1 MSLGVRRPVRCRVR
15 REFSV
20 PIALELFGQFADQPT
35 VGRVADHRDPT
46 LAACST
52 GRHRHGLPAKHGQA
66 GRRRSRSACPR
77 IQSPSENGWFRTF
90 PDGLRSDGKLE
101 WRLVSPESPRRTGLF
116 DKDALLALAAGR
128 ALDEEQKEFLL
139 YMSRAL
145 NLPDEEFAA
154 NLANLGRL

>member
-1 MSLGVRRPVRCRVR
+1 
-15 REFSV
+15 
-20 PIALELFGQFADQPT
+20 
-35 VGRVADHRDPT
+35 
-46 LAACST
+46 
-52 GRHRHGLPAKHGQA
+52 
-66 GRRRSRSACPR
+66 
-77 IQSPSENGWFRTF
+77 
-90 PDGLRSDGKLE
+90 LRGDGKLE
-101 WRLVSPESPRRTGLF
+101 WPLVSPESPRRTGLF